1 MIYGR
6 HRGVI
11 FLVLRRMRAPLAA
24 LITIFAVSVLGL
36 TIVPGVDAQG
46 EPARMSFFHA
56 FYFISYTA
64 TTIGFGEVPTTFTE
78 AQRMWVL
85 VCIYLSVVGWAYTLG
100 SLFALLQDKT
110 FQDALRTERFARE
123 VRRLSEPFYLVCGY
137 GETGRLVTRAL
148 DHMGMRVVALE
159 MDPAKAAE
167 LDLHGLYADVP
178 TLVAD
183 AGQPEALRIAGL
195 EKPQCK
201 GIMALTN
208 NDETNLAIAIT
219 ARLLAPGLPALCRCQ
234 TTEVAANM
242 ASFGTRH
249 IINPFEKFGEYLAL
263 ALHSPSA
270 FHLLEWLTGI
280 AGNEVKPHR
289 DPPRGHWVLCGY
301 GDFGRLLARALD
313 EEGMRV
319 TLIDREPPPDGTR
332 YRWVRG
338 DGTGAPA
345 LLEADIRG
353 ACGVVACTGNDVNN
367 LSICVTARELN
378 PGVFV
383 VVRQNHFGNN
393 PLFEAFESDASVVP
407 SRIIAHECLA
417 ILTTPLLAPFLT
429 RLKASREDWAAAL
442 LKRLTER
449 FGWRVPLVWSVR
461 VNAREAPA
469 LFSLLMPAGPEVTL
483 EALLRD
489 HGRRDQALECEV
501 LYISRDDGS
510 NTLLPAGNYAVRPGD
525 ELLLV
530 GRRPAR
536 SHLALTLENPN
547 TLDYV
552 LTGNDAPGGW
562 IWQQLARRGRP

>member
-1 MIYGR
+1 MIYSR

-24 LITIFAVSVLGL
+24 LITIFAISVLGL
-36 TIVPGVDAQG
+36 TIVPGVDANG

-78 AQRMWVL
+78 AQRMWVI
-85 VCIYLSVVGWAYTLG
+85 VCIYLSVLGWAYAIG
-100 SLFALLQDKT
+100 SLFALLQNKT
-110 FQDALRTERFARE
+110 FQNALRTERFAGE
-123 VRRLSEPFYLVCGY
+123 VRRLSEPFYLLCGY

-148 DHMGMRVVALE
+148 DHMGMRVVAIE
-159 MDPAKAAE
+159 IEPRKAAE
-167 LDLHGLYADVP
+167 LDLHGLFADVP
-178 TLVAD
+178 ALVAD
-183 AGQPEALRIAGL
+183 AGQPDVLRLAGL
-195 EKPQCK
+195 EKPECL
-201 GIMALTN
+201 GVMALTN
-208 NDETNLAIAIT
+208 NDETNLAIAIAT
-219 ARLLAPGLPALCRCQ
+219 RLLAPKLPALCRCQ
-234 TTEVAANM
+234 SVEVAANM

-280 AGNEVKPHR
+280 TGNEVKPHR
-289 DPPRGHWVLCGY
+289 DPPRGTWVLCGY

-313 EEGMRV
+313 EEGMTV

-345 LLEADIRG
+345 LLEADIKS

-378 PGVFV
+378 PDLFV
-383 VVRQNHFGNN
+383 VVRQNHFSNN
-393 PLFEAFESDASVVP
+393 PLFQAFDSDAPVVP

-417 ILTTPLLAPFLT
+417 ILTTPLLAPFLDH
-429 RLKASREDWAAAL
+429 LKASREDWASRL
-442 LKRLTER
+442 LQRLTGR
-449 FGWRVPLVWSVR
+449 FGWRVPPVWSVR
-461 VNAREAPA
+461 INAREAPA
-469 LFSLLMPAGPEVTL
+469 LFALLMPAGPEVTL
-483 EALLRD
+483 DALMRD
-489 HGRRDQALECEV
+489 HAKRELSLDCEA

-510 NTLLPAGNYAVRPGD
+510 STLLPSPDYAIRPGD

-530 GRRPAR
+530 GTRQAR
-536 SHLALTLENPN
+536 NHLALTLENPN

-552 LTGNDAPGGW
+552 LTGNDMPGGW
-562 IWQQLARRGRP
+562 IWQRLSRRHET